1 VYWDLLNR
9 THEEF
14 LSSIRDYNIKDS
26 LLNVLQETRRCKV
39 EEVTRFCHKL
49 IRYVRE
55 FIEEDDLDIFGQDK
69 GYDDG
74 INRRSRN
81 E

>member
-1 VYWDLLNR
+1 M
-9 THEEF
+9 
-14 LSSIRDYNIKDS
+14 SKDS
-26 LLNVLQETRRCKV
+26 LLDVLQETKKCKV

-69 GYDDG
+69 GYKIMMMVSVLSED
-74 INRRSRN
+74 RS
-81 E
+81 